1 MQLWT
6 VEHAKTLIPS
16 IIFAIVLAFVLRLCL
31 IKKDIKV
38 RMIPFQILA
47 VILFLIEIGKQV
59 YSFSNGY
66 DLYHIPFH
74 FCSLFIFMLPLAS
87 FYTGKHKEA
96 VLSITAGICCA
107 TTLLLII
114 YPSLIYSAWDIEHY
128 FENYLAFH
136 TVTFHNI
143 VIYELFFILF
153 LDLNEPVAKRDSKN
167 VAIFM
172 AVFSVIA
179 AVMSQILKTNYANM
193 YSCNIPPLEN
203 VRLMVQSA
211 CGYTVAQIFYV
222 SIVMLLHILFTLM
235 AYHLYRIIKLK
246 AFKKP

>member
-6 VEHAKTLIPS
+6 PQHAKTLIPS
-16 IIFAIVLAFVLRLCL
+16 ILFAIILSFVLRIFL
-31 IKKDIKV
+31 IKKDRKI

-47 VILFLIEIGKQV
+47 VFLFLIEIGKQV
-59 YSFSNGY
+59 YSFSRGY

-74 FCSLFIFMLPLAS
+74 FCSLFILMLPLSA
-87 FYTGKHKEA
+87 FYIGKHRET
-96 VLSITAGICCA
+96 VFSVTAGICCA
-107 TTLLLII
+107 TTLLLAI
-114 YPSLIYSAWDIEHY
+114 YPSLIYSAWDIEHF
-128 FENYLAFH
+128 FEDYLAFH

-153 LDLNEPVAKRDSKN
+153 LDLNTPVTKRDTKPLI
-167 VAIFM
+167 IFM
-172 AVFSVIA
+172 AVFSIIA

-203 VRLMVQSA
+203 VRLIVQNA
-211 CGYTVAQIFYV
+211 CGYAVAQIMYV

-235 AYHLYRIIKLK
+235 AYHLYRLLKSIIS
-246 AFKKP
+246 KKP